1 MNRSD
6 TGVVGGGGGWISEC
20 LDPGALR
27 QLSTVASTH
36 EPEQRV
42 NYRFILLFANCTVK
56 CLDIRSGLG
65 YRKAVTLSKFSCIRL
80 ITSFCSFHLFRRKIR
95 FWFGFYNI
103 LLHSTWRS
111 FDQLNPSATLLHD
124 YFTFALLVSFVLFLA
139 RRNWNPFKIMIKKIR
154 GGCTPWYFR
163 KRHAPLLKRPL
174 PENKI
179 DLIYLVQ

>member
-6 TGVVGGGGGWISEC
+6 TGGGGGGGGGISEC
-20 LDPGALR
+20 LNHGALR
-27 QLSTVASTH
+27 QLSTVGSYNEPFFFSSSRNASTH
-36 EPEQRV
+36 EPKQRV
-42 NYRFILLFANCTVK
+42 NYRFICLLFANCTVK

-124 YFTFALLVSFVLFLA
+124 SLFTFALLVSFVLFLA
-139 RRNWNPFKIMIKKIR
+139 RRNWNAFKIMIKK
-154 GGCTPWYFR
+154 
-163 KRHAPLLKRPL
+163 
-174 PENKI
+174 N
-179 DLIYLVQ
+179 

>member
-1 MNRSD
+1 MTR
-6 TGVVGGGGGWISEC
+6 GWDEWVPWSRCI
-20 LDPGALR
+20 A
-27 QLSTVASTH
+27 STVNCRLLQWAVFFFSSSRNASTH
-36 EPEQRV
+36 EPKQRV
-42 NYRFILLFANCTVK
+42 NYRFICLLFANCTVK

-139 RRNWNPFKIMIKKIR
+139 RRNWNPFEIMIKKLV
-154 GGCTPWYFR
+154 
-163 KRHAPLLKRPL
+163 KVVPLVL
-174 PENKI
+174 
-179 DLIYLVQ
+179 